1 MHLCIYKKIYYNEKY
16 INRNMMSML
25 VLKFVCKNVYCLIF
39 IRTSGGSFEAVSV
52 NLYLLYTSFHLERG
66 CDVFRSRLDHR
77 LFKRIHVLFVPRMK
91 DRTWEQKKKSE
102 QTIESFTYF
111 YFVEK
116 SKNNLR

>member
-1 MHLCIYKKIYYNEKY
+1 MHIYKKIYYNEKY

-91 DRTWEQKKKSE
+91 DRTWEQKKKW
-102 QTIESFTYF
+102 TNDRKF
-111 YFVEK
+111 YLLLFCREVEK
-116 SKNNLR
+116 